1 MKNFLPFII
10 LILIASLFAILAFY
24 TSRVIEGNA
33 QKKDCEYKWG
43 EWSNCVNLKQTRQMQ
58 ITQQPEN
65 IGKACPAQEDQTES
79 QFCATSSSNPNLIK
93 DCTRPNDVTG
103 YEFTSEKLLKT
114 DFEVGELKCRWL
126 LWLITPLLVIQ

>member
-24 TSRVIEGNA
+24 TSRVIEGNT
-33 QKKDCEYKWG
+33 QKKDCEYNWG

-65 IGKACPAQEDQTES
+65 GGKACLHKK
-79 QFCATSSSNPNLIK
+79 PNRNSIL
-93 DCTRPNDVTG
+93 R
-103 YEFTSEKLLKT
+103 YF
-114 DFEVGELKCRWL
+114 
-126 LWLITPLLVIQ
+126 